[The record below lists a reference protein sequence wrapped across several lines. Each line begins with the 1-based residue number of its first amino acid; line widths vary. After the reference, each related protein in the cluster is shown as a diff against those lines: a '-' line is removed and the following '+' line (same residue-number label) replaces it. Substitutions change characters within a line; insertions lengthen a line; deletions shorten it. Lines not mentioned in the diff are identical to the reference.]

1 MSIVIVFVS
10 AGVLAFPLSVSLN
23 SMTQRSTKFNQSE
36 TVVFH
41 ELKQSLFH
49 ELKQDTFSETI
60 IIVKTMKREF
70 PINLTANVFLH
81 LLIDVLTK

>member
-1 MSIVIVFVS
+1 MSIVILFVS

-60 IIVKTMKREF
+60 IVKTMKREF
-70 PINLTANVFLH
+70 PINVTANVFLH